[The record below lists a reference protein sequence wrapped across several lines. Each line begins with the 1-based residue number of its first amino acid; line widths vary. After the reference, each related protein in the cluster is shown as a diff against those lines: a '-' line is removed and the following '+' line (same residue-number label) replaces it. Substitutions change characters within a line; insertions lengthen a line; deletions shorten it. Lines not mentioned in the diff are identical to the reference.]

1 MSSAFGGGDPAAYSP
16 PAHDV
21 PPLRPVPAE
30 VVAEWPPGAFL
41 ENLAPSAAH
50 PGSWLVTVPSH
61 SRVDRVDPDGETRTV
76 AELPDAVTGIATTGL
91 GTFVLTG
98 VMGAAGWRLA
108 RVDDEG
114 GGSAATVCDLPDL
127 RLGNGLAW
135 DGRRLLAVDSGLGH
149 LVAIDPIAGTS
160 AVWLAHELLGTLA
173 RDTPLPGANG
183 IAVHDGWVYVSNSER
198 ALLLRSPLASDD
210 PAGEL
215 EVVAEHLGADDF
227 AIDPSGRIYLATNV
241 RHTVLRLDPDGH
253 REDIAG
259 LEQGVA
265 GATSAALDPR
275 DPTALYVTSTGG
287 MLNPPAGGV
296 QPGRLV
302 RLTLDS

>member
-1 MSSAFGGGDPAAYSP
+1 VAAG
-16 PAHDV
+16 
-21 PPLRPVPAE
+21 R
-30 VVAEWPPGAFL
+30 FL

-50 PGSWLVTVPSH
+50 PAVGWSPCPRTG
-61 SRVDRVDPDGETRTV
+61 RVDRWTRTGETRTSGG
-76 AELPDAVTGIATTGL
+76 ATGRGERNRHHRPRYLRPDR
-91 GTFVLTG
+91 
-98 VMGAAGWRLA
+98 VMGGRRLAAG

-114 GGSAATVCDLPDL
+114 GGSAARCATS
-127 RLGNGLAW
+127 RSATRQRSGL

-149 LVAIDPIAGTS
+149 LVAIDPVAGTS

-173 RDTPLPGANG
+173 RDTRCRRQRHRGCTT
-183 IAVHDGWVYVSNSER
+183 DGSTSATASARCCCAARGQRRPRQVSWRWWLSTWAPTTSPSTER
-198 ALLLRSPLASDD
+198 ADLP
-210 PAGEL
+210 
-215 EVVAEHLGADDF
+215 
-227 AIDPSGRIYLATNV
+227 ATNV

-259 LEQGVA
+259 LEQGSP
-265 GATSAALDPR
+265 GPR
-275 DPTALYVTSTGG
+275 PPHSTPGTTALYVTSTGG